1 MAKKQLTYVWDD
13 SGSEL
18 TVKDGEKEL
27 ARFDFADVPES
38 LDAEFLKIGRRTKIG
53 NFATDKNDT
62 LDERIAAM
70 KAGFQMLREGK
81 WEADRE
87 GGPRAVSVEA
97 EALAELKGITV
108 GNAQKALAALRK
120 EDPEKAKKVL
130 ENPKLV
136 KIAERIKADREANED
151 VDLSDLA

>member
-18 TVKDGEKEL
+18 TVKDGEKVL
-27 ARFDFADVPES
+27 ARFDFESVPES

-70 KAGFQMLREGK
+70 KAGFQMLCEGK

-87 GGPRAVSVEA
+87 GGPRAVSVEV